1 MDIKT
6 AIDSWLQIR
15 YVAQARPNDEAAKK
29 TYDFFQTI
37 LTEDF
42 GVTEL
47 SVRPY
52 EEEEAYL
59 TVDYVVAGE
68 KASLTLDRERIE
80 QLLADIEANPKY
92 Q

>member
-6 AIDSWLQIR
+6 AVDSWLQIR
-15 YVAQARPNDEAAKK
+15 YVAQARPEDEAAKK
-29 TYDFFQTI
+29 TLTFFESI
-37 LTEDF
+37 LSEDF
-42 GVTEL
+42 
-47 SVRPY
+47 SVADLTVR
-52 EEEEAYL
+52 AYGDEDDVI

-68 KASLTLDRERIE
+68 KTSLTFDRERIE